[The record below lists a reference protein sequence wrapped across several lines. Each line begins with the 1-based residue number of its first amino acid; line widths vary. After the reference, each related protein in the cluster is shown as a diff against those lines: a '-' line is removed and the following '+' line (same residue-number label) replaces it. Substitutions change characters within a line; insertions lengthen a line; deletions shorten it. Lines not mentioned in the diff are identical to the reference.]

1 MKNLNRV
8 HLSGL
13 RAIEAV
19 GRHGNLR
26 LAADELGVTPGAVS
40 QQIQKT
46 EQQLGRPLFDRKA
59 KGLEPTPRGREV
71 MRHLTAGMAELST
84 AVSVAEQA
92 NSDALTVSV
101 APVFAGKWL
110 VWRLTDFYK
119 EHPEIRVRVDA
130 SIALINPEL
139 SDVDV
144 CIRVGKGGWTDVQAE
159 ALVEHRVFP
168 VCSPAI
174 GAKIRKIE
182 DLAHVPIIRDEG
194 EMFRWNTWLAPQG
207 YDQSMLGDGPRFS
220 DGSLCLDA
228 AVAGQGVFLAWETLA
243 FDALEM
249 GRLVAPL
256 PGCHPT
262 GFSYWLVTGL
272 HRRKSEKVRAFETWL
287 RRMLAASLLFE
298 ADGAR
303 FKKEQP

>member
-19 GRHGNLR
+19 GRLGNLR
-26 LAADELGVTPGAVS
+26 LAAEELGVTPGAVS
-40 QQIQKT
+40 QQVQKT
-46 EQQLGRPLFDRKA
+46 ELQLGQTLFDRKA
-59 KGLEPTPRGREV
+59 KGLELTPRGREV
-71 MRHLTAGMAELST
+71 MRHLTAAMAELST
-84 AVSVAEQA
+84 AVSLAEQA
-92 NSDALTVSV
+92 SSDTLTVSV

-119 EHPEIRVRVDA
+119 EHPDIRVRVDA
-130 SIALINPEL
+130 SIALVNPEL
-139 SDVDV
+139 SDIDV

-159 ALVEHRVFP
+159 RLVEHRVFP

-174 GAKIRKIE
+174 GAKIQSIE

-194 EMFRWNTWLAPQG
+194 EMFQWNTWLGPQG

-243 FDALEM
+243 FDALAM
-249 GRLVAPL
+249 GRLAAPL

-272 HRRKSEKVRAFETWL
+272 HRRKSEKVRVFERWL

-298 ADGAR
+298 ADGSR
-303 FKKEQP
+303 FTKERP

>member
-19 GRHGNLR
+19 GRLGNLR
-26 LAADELGVTPGAVS
+26 LAAEELGVTPGAVS
-40 QQIQKT
+40 QQVQKT
-46 EQQLGRPLFDRKA
+46 ELQLGQTLFDRKA
-59 KGLEPTPRGREV
+59 KGLEVTPRGREV
-71 MRHLTAGMAELST
+71 MRHLTAAMAELST
-84 AVSVAEQA
+84 AVSLAEQA
-92 NSDALTVSV
+92 SSDTLTVSV

-119 EHPEIRVRVDA
+119 EHPDIRVRVDA
-130 SIALINPEL
+130 SIALVNPEL

-159 ALVEHRVFP
+159 TLVEHRVFP

-174 GAKIRKIE
+174 GAKIERIE

-194 EMFRWNTWLAPQG
+194 EMFQWNTWLSPQG

-228 AVAGQGVFLAWETLA
+228 AIAGQGVFLAWETLA

-256 PGCHPT
+256 PDCHPT

-272 HRRKSEKVRAFETWL
+272 HRRKSEKVRVFEKWL

-298 ADGAR
+298 VDGAR